1 MEVAQKSELEMDN
14 FNRFKQDKMLG
25 LETMQRNI
33 RELRNEMNA
42 KVAIIDDMTRD
53 KDEMRHSLKNE
64 EEKIETELAKRDG
77 VIELV
82 QALAFNNR
90 SGTR

>member
-33 RELRNEMNA
+33 RELRNEINA
-42 KVAIIDDMTRD
+42 KDAIIDDMTRD
-53 KDEMRHSLKNE
+53 KDEMRHSLKN
-64 EEKIETELAKRDG
+64 
-77 VIELV
+77 
-82 QALAFNNR
+82 
-90 SGTR
+90 